1 MLDLENRKSQEA
13 ALRESQQVI
22 LAILNAVPARIFWKD
37 KNLVYLGCN
46 TSFAR
51 DAGFT
56 RPEDII
62 GKNAAAEQRVAHNE
76 HSRYEAP
83 RDVRFSQRYL
93 IDLDGLAK

>member
-1 MLDLENRKSQEA
+1 MRDLENRKSQEA
-13 ALRESQQVI
+13 ALRESQQII

-46 TSFAR
+46 TPFAR

-62 GKNAAAEQRVAHNE
+62 GK
-76 HSRYEAP
+76 
-83 RDVRFSQRYL
+83 D
-93 IDLDGLAK
+93 DLPDGLARPGGIVSSR